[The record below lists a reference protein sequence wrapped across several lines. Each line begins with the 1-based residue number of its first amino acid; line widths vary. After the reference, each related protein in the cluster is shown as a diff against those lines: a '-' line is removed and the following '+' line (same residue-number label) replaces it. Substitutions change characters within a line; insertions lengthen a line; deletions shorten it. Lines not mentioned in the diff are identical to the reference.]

1 MNKFEVDQVS
11 KEMMERM
18 ESINISPFYASV
30 KDQCL
35 ALYNNATAEN
45 AAQTLQQI
53 IALQQRVDARCS
65 LFIQQCSAAGIAGGA
80 AVVVCAHWS
89 KPSEWRSRAMSFGGA
104 VLALSMIT
112 FLANGPLAG
121 MQF

>member
-1 MNKFEVDQVS
+1 MNKFEVDQLS
-11 KEMMERM
+11 KEIMRRMER
-18 ESINISPFYASV
+18 IHDSPHYASV
-30 KDQCL
+30 KEQCL
-35 ALYNNATAEN
+35 ALYENLTADN

-53 IALQQRVDARCS
+53 IALQHGVNTRWELLV
-65 LFIQQCSAAGIAGGA
+65 QQWSMVGIAGGA
-80 AVVVCAHWS
+80 AVLVCAHWS
-89 KPSEWRSRAMSFGGA
+89 KPSEWRSRAMSFGAA